1 MDVFPRCLNPHKI
14 ILGSSGT
21 AEHSDWDRRI
31 SSSIQRLCVVMT
43 VFALVAANPVART
56 PHESL
61 GFTPNIS
68 AQGIASRNCIA
79 QGIFSFGGGPI
90 LVTRSTLKSEPPQ
103 LGSQKATHIL
113 LSYGCIQVSE
123 FDHGSNTEDG
133 ASSSTTTVNV
143 ATECRS
149 AYFSHC
155 RTLVE

>member
-1 MDVFPRCLNPHKI
+1 
-14 ILGSSGT
+14 
-21 AEHSDWDRRI
+21 
-31 SSSIQRLCVVMT
+31 MT
-43 VFALVAANPVART
+43 VFALVAASPVDRT

-61 GFTPNIS
+61 GFTPNILT

-79 QGIFSFGGGPI
+79 QGIFSFGGRPI

-133 ASSSTTTVNV
+133 ASSITTTVNV
-143 ATECRS
+143 ANECRS
-149 AYFSHC
+149 AYVSHC